1 MNKLQFVFIVL
12 SLFISICTSGKT
24 VVIDNK
30 MSTKSINDKLVTFQ
44 GGDTLLLKKGY
55 YRVNL
60 KLINKIGVQDNPI
73 VIRGEDRMHTII
85 DGGAPEPNS
94 N

>member
-44 GGDTLLLKKGY
+44 GGDT
-55 YRVNL
+55 
-60 KLINKIGVQDNPI
+60 I
-73 VIRGEDRMHTII
+73 
-85 DGGAPEPNS
+85 
-94 N
+94 